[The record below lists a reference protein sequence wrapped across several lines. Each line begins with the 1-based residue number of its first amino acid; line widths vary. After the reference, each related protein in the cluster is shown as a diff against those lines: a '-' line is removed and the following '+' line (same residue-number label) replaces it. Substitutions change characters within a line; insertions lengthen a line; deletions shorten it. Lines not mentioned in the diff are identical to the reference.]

1 MLQFD
6 ISAEVRTAF
15 GKGAGR
21 RLRAAKKTPAILYG
35 KKIANVPL
43 QLDTKEMT
51 KILLKVQDQNAVIT
65 LSIDGI
71 DERPTRHVMVK
82 EVQVDPIRDTLVHVD
97 FYEIDLETPLAL
109 PVPLAFSGKAKGV
122 DMGGEMRVV
131 KDKVVL
137 EGLPLDIPDDIP
149 VDVSGLGL
157 NDKITC
163 GDLAVPDKVS
173 LVDDPAAVCVWVEDV
188 AGAAAAAD
196 EETEELAA

>member
-6 ISAEVRTAF
+6 VSAEVRTAF

-51 KILLKVQDQNAVIT
+51 KILLKVQDQNAVVT
-65 LSIDGI
+65 LTINGI
-71 DERPTRHVMVK
+71 DERPTRHVMIK
-82 EVQVDPIRDTLVHVD
+82 EVQVDPVRDTLVHVD
-97 FYEIDLETPLAL
+97 FYEIDLETPLVL
-109 PVPLAFSGKAKGV
+109 PVPLDFSGKAKGV
-122 DMGGEMRVV
+122 DMGGEMHVL
-131 KDKVVL
+131 KGKVQL
-137 EGLPLDIPDDIP
+137 KGLPLDIPNAIP
-149 VDVSGLGL
+149 VDVSDLGL

-173 LVDDPAAVCVWVEDV
+173 LADDPAAVCVWVEDV
-188 AGAAAAAD
+188 TGGVAAT
-196 EETEELAA
+196 EETEEAAV

>member
-6 ISAEVRTAF
+6 VKAEVRTAF

-35 KKIANVPL
+35 NKIANVPL

-51 KILLKVQDQNAVIT
+51 KVLLKVQDQNAVIT
-65 LSIDGI
+65 LTIDGI

-82 EVQVDPIRDTLVHVD
+82 EVQVDPVRDTLVHVD
-97 FYEIDLETPLAL
+97 FYEISLDAPLTL

-122 DMGGEMRVV
+122 DMGGEMHVT
-131 KDKVVL
+131 KAKVL
-137 EGLPLDIPDDIP
+137 LKGLPLDIPDDIA

-157 NDKITC
+157 GDKITC

-188 AGAAAAAD
+188 TGGAAAAETA
-196 EETEELAA
+196 EEAVA

>member
-6 ISAEVRTAF
+6 VSAEVRTAF

-35 KKIANVPL
+35 RKTANVPL

-65 LSIDGI
+65 LTIDGV

-82 EVQVDPIRDTLVHVD
+82 EAQVDPVRDTLVHVD

-122 DMGGEMRVV
+122 DMGGEMHIL
-131 KDKVVL
+131 KAKVQL
-137 EGLPLDIPDDIP
+137 KGLPLDIPDAIP

-157 NDKITC
+157 NDRITC

-173 LVDDPAAVCVWVEDV
+173 LADDPATVCVWVEDV
-188 AGAAAAAD
+188 TGGVAAA
-196 EETEELAA
+196 TEEAEEAA